1 MLSASPYRH
10 LWPPMMPLTHGQR
23 QPPCARH
30 CKTQPSQA
38 ASTCSTS
45 TLTRTSAGIL
55 LALLAVPGLG
65 LSPAIISCPGKSS
78 SVFSCQCSEGAL
90 NPLFSFPLREDQ
102 HQLLQVLPGLQG
114 KENNKNPLLK
124 VTSHKV
130 PQERAGRAHQR
141 LMALQGLELSVLG
154 GSVEAAN
161 KG

>member
-1 MLSASPYRH
+1 M
-10 LWPPMMPLTHGQR
+10 
-23 QPPCARH
+23 
-30 CKTQPSQA
+30 
-38 ASTCSTS
+38 
-45 TLTRTSAGIL
+45 
-55 LALLAVPGLG
+55 
-65 LSPAIISCPGKSS
+65 
-78 SVFSCQCSEGAL
+78 FSCQCSEGAL